1 LASIPGM
8 AKPALP
14 IDKQIELLVQRG
26 LPIPLPPDDD
36 YEQRKA
42 EYHAAVRLLI
52 DNNYYRLSGYWRYF
66 QVRPGHGDNR
76 FTAGGTVAQITATYT
91 FDHELRCILMEGLSI
106 LEVTFRSR
114 FAYYIAMHMP
124 VDSYLEPASYID
136 RRDRYGN
143 VLRDLLIADIHDE
156 LTRSKEKFV
165 AHHTAKN
172 ETPPVWAAVEVFSF
186 GTLSKMYG
194 LLDQHTVRTAVCK
207 TFGFPHSGFTASLM
221 RSMVV
226 LRNICAHHSRVW
238 HRVPD
243 VPPPVLNKFKHVE
256 PQLYQTASPWAWLV
270 MLADLVDTIRRDKT
284 YSSKLWAH
292 IDSRPDL
299 RDGYQYPRH
308 T

>member
-1 LASIPGM
+1 M
-8 AKPALP
+8 
-14 IDKQIELLVQRG
+14 
-26 LPIPLPPDDD
+26 
-36 YEQRKA
+36 
-42 EYHAAVRLLI
+42 
-52 DNNYYRLSGYWRYF
+52 
-66 QVRPGHGDNR
+66 
-76 FTAGGTVAQITATYT
+76 AQITATYT

>member
-1 LASIPGM
+1 M
-8 AKPALP
+8 
-14 IDKQIELLVQRG
+14 
-26 LPIPLPPDDD
+26 
-36 YEQRKA
+36 
-42 EYHAAVRLLI
+42 
-52 DNNYYRLSGYWRYF
+52 
-66 QVRPGHGDNR
+66 
-76 FTAGGTVAQITATYT
+76 
-91 FDHELRCILMEGLSI
+91 
-106 LEVTFRSR
+106 
-114 FAYYIAMHMP
+114 
-124 VDSYLEPASYID
+124 
-136 RRDRYGN
+136 
-143 VLRDLLIADIHDE
+143 
-156 LTRSKEKFV
+156 
-165 AHHTAKN
+165 
-172 ETPPVWAAVEVFSF
+172 EVFSF